1 MPPTRFIPPAP
12 LSIRPSGFVRPSG
25 STPDRNTIMQLQAA
39 LMALGHIE
47 AGQITGT
54 MPIATRAQLLAFQRN
69 YNAENR
75 CRRREAGAPCQPGR
89 VYGNPYQPARIAED
103 GDWGPN
109 TQAALTNYVPFAQ
122 SAMRDAANR
131 QAAASQPA
139 PSANDVM
146 GWGSAPGPDTSITP
160 IKNPRTS
167 TPASTPPPQSSTPA
181 VRTSPTPAPQQQPA
195 STFPTGPVIAGVVGL
210 AVIAAAVA
218 YKRSQRKGR

>member
-25 STPDRNTIMQLQAA
+25 STPDRNTIMRLQSA
-39 LMALGHIE
+39 LYALGHIP
-47 AGQITGT
+47 ADGITSA
-54 MPIATRAQLLAFQRN
+54 MPIATRAQLLAFQQN

-109 TQAALTNYVPFAQ
+109 TQAALTNYLPFAE
-122 SAMRDAANR
+122 SAIR
-131 QAAASQPA
+131 QQASQQA
-139 PSANDVM
+139 PRPSTTPDVM
-146 GWGSAPGPDTSITP
+146 GWGGAPGPDESIGP
-160 IKNPRTS
+160 LKNPRTT
-167 TPASTPPPQSSTPA
+167 TPSPSPQSSTPA
-181 VRTSPTPAPQQQPA
+181 VRPEPAPSPAPPPPPA

-218 YKRSQRKGR
+218 YKRSRKGR